1 MMFSLK
7 YVLSNILS
15 SPKRSSNLW
24 AGRGTL
30 WKILFGN
37 RQVLFDFVEEEQVA
51 CVYLE

>member
-15 SPKRSSNLW
+15 SPKRSINLW

-30 WKILFGN
+30 WEILFAN
-37 RQVLFDFVEEEQVA
+37 RQVLFDFV
-51 CVYLE
+51 